1 MKLCEKAQNII
12 NKIVRFDEDGVL
24 FKSCKD
30 VKVSVLHFILAL
42 FQSQETI
49 RFFSQFKFQTFFVG
63 GVRFSFLLE
72 PSIEDEP
79 KIISHPI

>member
-1 MKLCEKAQNII
+1 MKLCEKAQNIF
-12 NKIVRFDEDGVL
+12 NKIDRFDEDGVL

-49 RFFSQFKFQTFFVG
+49 RFFPNLNSKHFFVG

>member
-12 NKIVRFDEDGVL
+12 NKIARFDEDGVL

-30 VKVSVLHFILAL
+30 VKVSVLHFIMAL

-49 RFFSQFKFQTFFVG
+49 RFFSQFKFQTFFC
-63 GVRFSFLLE
+63 RWRPFFFSSRAL
-72 PSIEDEP
+72 DRG
-79 KIISHPI
+79 